1 MTESN
6 LRVGVRNQTP
16 TENVSETIDIGET
29 SRELTDGE
37 LRQLQRTLQGTPRQF
52 GYPVATWRRQL
63 VQRYIR
69 ESFDVTYSL
78 QFIDRLVKAV
88 GVAHRLERRDV

>member
-16 TENVSETIDIGET
+16 TENESETIDIGEP

-37 LRQLQRTLQGTPRQF
+37 LRQLQRTLQRPPRQF
-52 GYPVATWRRQL
+52 GYPVATWTPKLAQH
-63 VQRYIR
+63 YIR

-78 QFIDRLVKAV
+78 QFIDRMVKAV